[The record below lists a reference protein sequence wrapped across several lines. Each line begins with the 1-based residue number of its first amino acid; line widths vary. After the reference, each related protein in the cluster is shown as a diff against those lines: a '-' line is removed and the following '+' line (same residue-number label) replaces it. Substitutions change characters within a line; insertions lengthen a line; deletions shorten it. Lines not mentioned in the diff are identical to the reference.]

1 VKIISIS
8 LDKKIFEEN
17 SAARQRQ
24 IEYGKL
30 CEHMYIIVPGKNGVA
45 PKCRRD
51 SLSEK
56 VTAYEVSGNNFK
68 RFFGVYKLA
77 KKIIAKE
84 KIDLITAQ
92 DPFATGL
99 LGWLLKRKFSIPLQL
114 QIHTDLLSPYFKKE
128 SKKNRIFVLLAK
140 FLIPKADGLRVVSE
154 RIKKSFVSCFRF
166 YVPRIFVLPIFVD
179 AEKIKNAPVDADL
192 RKKYPQFDSIILM
205 ASRLSREKNIGLA
218 IEAIAEI
225 CDANDTNKHTNDAN
239 GKNIGLI
246 IVGEGAE
253 KKNIEL
259 KIKNL
264 GLENNVILEKWNN
277 DLVSYYKSADLLLLT
292 SNYEGYGLVVA
303 EAMAAGLPVVM
314 TDVGCAGELVI
325 DGENGL
331 VVPIGDKDE
340 LAKSI
345 KQIFSDKELYKRLKN
360 GAEKSG
366 ANFISK
372 DKYLD
377 LYKKSWEKCHISK
390 P

>member
-17 SAARQRQ
+17 SATRQRQ

-30 CEHMYIIVPGKNGVA
+30 CRQMHIIVLGKSGVA

-56 VTAYEVSGNNFK
+56 VMAYEVSGNNFK
-68 RFFGVYKLA
+68 RFFGAYKLA
-77 KKIIAKE
+77 KEIIIKE
-84 KIDLITAQ
+84 KSDLITAQ

-114 QIHTDLLSPYFKKE
+114 QVHTDFLSPYFRKE
-128 SKKNRIFVLLAK
+128 SIKNRNFVLLAK

-154 RIKKSFVSCFRF
+154 RIKKSVVSCFRF
-166 YVPRIFVLPIFVD
+166 HISRIFVLPIFVD
-179 AEKIKNAPVDADL
+179 AEKIKNAPVNADL
-192 RKKYPQFDSIILM
+192 RKKYPQFDFIILM
-205 ASRLSREKNIGLA
+205 ALRFSREKNIGLA
-218 IEAIAEI
+218 IDAMAEI
-225 CDANDTNKHTNDAN
+225 CDANYTNKHTNDAN

-303 EAMAAGLPVVM
+303 EAVAAGLPVVM

-325 DGENGL
+325 DGESGL
-331 VVPIGDKDE
+331 VVSIGDRSK
-340 LAKSI
+340 L
-345 KQIFSDKELYKRLKN
+345 KEAISKIIANKPLYQQLKN
-360 GAEKSG
+360 GAEKSS

>member
-1 VKIISIS
+1 M
-8 LDKKIFEEN
+8 
-17 SAARQRQ
+17 
-24 IEYGKL
+24 
-30 CEHMYIIVPGKNGVA
+30 HIIVLGKSGVA

-56 VTAYEVSGNNFK
+56 VMAYEVSGNNFK
-68 RFFGVYKLA
+68 RFFGAYKLA

-114 QIHTDLLSPYFKKE
+114 QIHTDLLSPHFKKE
-128 SKKNRIFVLLAK
+128 SIKNRIFVLLAK

-154 RIKKSFVSCFRF
+154 RIKKSFVLCFKF
-166 YVPRIFVLPIFVD
+166 YIPRIFVLPIFVD
-179 AEKIKNAPVDADL
+179 AEKIRRAPLNIDL
-192 RKKYPQFDSIILM
+192 RKKYPQFDFIILM
-205 ASRLSREKNIGLA
+205 ALRFSREKNIGLA
-218 IEAIAEI
+218 IDAMAEVVRKY
-225 CDANDTNKHTNDAN
+225 NK
-239 GKNIGLI
+239 IGLI

-303 EAMAAGLPVVM
+303 EAIAAGLPVVM

-331 VVPIGDKDE
+331 VVPI
-340 LAKSI
+340 
-345 KQIFSDKELYKRLKN
+345 SDRSKLKEAISKIIASKPLYQQLKN

-372 DKYLD
+372 EQYLD

-390 P
+390 L